1 MMAMSPVSARISRRK
16 GPKVTLMTGAFVV
29 AAGYALSLVMM
40 STVWQLVI
48 ASSIIGA
55 GVGLAYG
62 AMPALVMAAV
72 PVSETAAANSLNTL
86 MRSLGTSLSS
96 SIAGAVLANL
106 TTELGGAAVPS
117 LTGFRVVLAIG
128 AVTSLFALLI
138 AAFLPS
144 SARR

>member
-1 MMAMSPVSARISRRK
+1 
-16 GPKVTLMTGAFVV
+16 
-29 AAGYALSLVMM
+29 MM

-106 TTELGGAAVPS
+106 TTDLGGAAVPS